1 MSEITCVY
9 EKETLSVKLPSTFKE
24 IEKQVKKGFKIED
37 GVKLEFNYASSK
49 FYNDKTYLAFKS
61 LDKIPKK
68 VKISKIK
75 ETPYQNIFTAEITSA
90 LKSVQKEM
98 SKLKDDK
105 LNELREHYFDE
116 IQRKELP
123 KHEGI
128 ICHKCFQKDFLGSR
142 FMCSECN
149 NVNYCE
155 DCAFVSNHPKE
166 HLLIKINFPI
176 KDSCDTLS
184 SYFVNNKCEVNAK
197 KKSFNVKILN
207 DGETEWNGVCLLPI
221 GNAAY
226 YVRGQKKVLKNVQA
240 GETVEE
246 SIMVNCQQNSGKC
259 KTKWR
264 LFNAS
269 GLPFGDVLE
278 LELNLC

>member
-9 EKETLSVKLPSTFKE
+9 EKETMSVKLPSTFKE
-24 IEKQVKKGFKIED
+24 LEKQVKKEFKLGE
-37 GVKLEFNYASSK
+37 GVKLEFNYSSSK
-49 FYNDKTYLAFKS
+49 FYDDKSYATFKS
-61 LDKIPKK
+61 LGKIPKK
-68 VKISKIK
+68 VKISKLK
-75 ETPYQNIFTAEITSA
+75 ETPYHNIFTKEITAA
-90 LKSVQKEM
+90 LKSVEKEI
-98 SKLKDDK
+98 SKFKDDK
-105 LNELREHYFDE
+105 LNELGENYVEE

-128 ICHKCFQKDFLGSR
+128 ICHNCFQKDFLGSR

-155 DCAFVSNHPKE
+155 DCAFVNNHPKE
-166 HLLIKINFPI
+166 HLLLKINFPI
-176 KDSCDTLS
+176 KESSERLS
-184 SYFVNNKCEVNAK
+184 SYFINNKCEIDVK
-197 KKSFNVKILN
+197 KKTFNIKIIN
-207 DGETEWNGVCLLPI
+207 DGETGWNDVCLLPI
-221 GNAAY
+221 GNAEH
-226 YVRGQKKVLKNVQA
+226 YVKGQKKMLKEVQA

-246 SIMVNCQQNSGKC
+246 QITINCQRSSGKC

-278 LELNLC
+278 LELNLS

>member
-24 IEKQVKKGFKIED
+24 LEKQVKKGFKIEE
-37 GVKLEFNYASSK
+37 GVRLEFNYSSSK
-49 FYNDKTYLAFKS
+49 FYDDKSYSTFKS

-68 VKISKIK
+68 VKVSKVK
-75 ETPYQNIFTAEITSA
+75 ETPYQSIFTKELTSA
-90 LKSVQKEM
+90 LTSIQKEM

-116 IQRKELP
+116 KQRKELP

-166 HLLIKINFPI
+166 HLLIKSNFPI
-176 KDSCDTLS
+176 KETSEKLS
-184 SYFVNNKCEVNAK
+184 SFFINNNTVVTAK
-197 KKSFNVKILN
+197 KKTFKIQIVN
-207 DGETEWNGVCLLPI
+207 DGETCWNGVCLLPI
-221 GNAAY
+221 GNAEN
-226 YVRGQKKVLKNVQA
+226 YVRGQKKVLNQVPV

-246 SIMVNCQQNSGKC
+246 SITINCQQNSGKC

-278 LELNLC
+278 LELNLS